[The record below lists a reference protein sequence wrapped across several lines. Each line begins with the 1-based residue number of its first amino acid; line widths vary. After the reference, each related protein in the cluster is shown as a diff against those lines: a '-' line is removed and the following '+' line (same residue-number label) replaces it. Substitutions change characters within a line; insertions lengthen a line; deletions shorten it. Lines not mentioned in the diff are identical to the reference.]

1 MLKSIT
7 LLLAI
12 LLLSLLHLYAGTRSV
27 SLLQIYEALTHY
39 QPHDYSH
46 VVIVRQRLTRLI
58 VALVLGGL
66 LGISGYALQKVM
78 RNDLV
83 SPSTLG
89 INSGATAF
97 VTIGIAFFN
106 LHGGTLFWP
115 SLAGA
120 CCALFVTF
128 YAASL
133 LGNVRH
139 DPFNL
144 VLGGVISATLFSS
157 CTVFLISLDP
167 EAFGNVMGWM
177 VGDIGIFDYQLLAL
191 LWPLSIPALVM
202 LVITSRALDLLSLG
216 DEQASSMGVNH
227 AVIQGA
233 VLVSCIVITVM
244 AVTISGPIGFIGLVV
259 PHIVRLAIGSHGRYA
274 LCLSFVI
281 GSMVLVTADILARAL
296 LSPRMLNVGT
306 IMALVGGSGFLA
318 LVIAKSR
325 RIQP

>member
-1 MLKSIT
+1 
-7 LLLAI
+7 
-12 LLLSLLHLYAGTRSV
+12 
-27 SLLQIYEALTHY
+27 
-39 QPHDYSH
+39 

-58 VALVLGGL
+58 VALTLGGL

-89 INSGATAF
+89 VNSGAVAF
-97 VTIGIAFFN
+97 VTAGVTFFN
-106 LHGGTLFWP
+106 LQGSALFWP

-120 CCALFVTF
+120 CCALLVTF

-133 LGNVRH
+133 LGNFRH

-157 CTVFLISLDP
+157 CSVFLISLDP

-177 VGDIGIFDYQLLAL
+177 VGDIGIFDYQLLGL
-191 LWPLSIPALVM
+191 LWPLSIPALVL
-202 LVITSRALDLLSLG
+202 LVITSRALDVLSLG
-216 DEQASSMGVNH
+216 GEQATAMGVNH
-227 AVIQGA
+227 GAIQGA
-233 VLVSCIVITVM
+233 VLISCIVITVM

-259 PHIVRLAIGSHGRYA
+259 PHIVRLLIGNHGRFA
-274 LCLSFVI
+274 LYLSFVT
-281 GSMVLVTADILARAL
+281 GSMALVTADILARAL
-296 LSPRMLNVGT
+296 LSPRVLNVGT
-306 IMALVGGSGFLA
+306 IMALVGGVCFLA